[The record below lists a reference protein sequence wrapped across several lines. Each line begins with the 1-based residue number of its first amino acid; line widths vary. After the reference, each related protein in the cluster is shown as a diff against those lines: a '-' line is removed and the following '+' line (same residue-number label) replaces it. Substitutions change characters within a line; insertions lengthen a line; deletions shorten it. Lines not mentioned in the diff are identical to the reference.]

1 MNIRAMNTPTLGI
14 IVCLLLLCLTS
25 VTSLFAEKRI
35 LDSAEEGV
43 IHQGRIKNTFDK
55 FPKPGPKIK
64 LTSIEEESDD
74 RDNVKDHSIKIG
86 AIYFN
91 PSETSFKEIYGSGFG
106 IGGEVNFNIWRS
118 LDIWFIGSYYSSEG
132 ALPYTQEKTTM
143 NLFAF
148 GGGLKLRLPKGSVN
162 PYLGLGPLA
171 HNYKEENP
179 IGVAKSTDIGFIAQI
194 GCYFQI
200 SSGLILDLA
209 LNYIHCVVKPQ
220 NIETNLGGLQVALRI
235 GFTF

>member
-1 MNIRAMNTPTLGI
+1 MNTRTLNTPTVGI
-14 IVCLLLLCLTS
+14 IGCLIVLCLTS
-25 VTSLFAEKRI
+25 ATSLYAEQRN
-35 LDSAEEGV
+35 LVVTEEAIVYNERFDG
-43 IHQGRIKNTFDK
+43 IFDK
-55 FPKPGPKIK
+55 FPKPNPEMK
-64 LTSIEEESDD
+64 LTSLEAESNDSD
-74 RDNVKDHSIKIG
+74 KIKGHSIKIG

-91 PSETSFKEIYGSGFG
+91 PSEPSFKEIYGSGFG

-132 ALPYTQEKTTM
+132 ILPYTQEKTTM

-179 IGVAKSTDIGFIAQI
+179 IGVVESTDIGFIGQL

-220 NIETNLGGLQVALRI
+220 NIEANLGGLQAALRI